1 MSVVVALALL
11 RGYKLLIS
19 PYFAGSCR
27 FMPSCSD
34 FAREAVIQHGVVRG
48 TWLAARRL
56 LRCHPLG
63 ASGFD
68 PVPLDGPSRFES
80 VPEGPH
86 DNSRARLRACR
97 K

>member
-1 MSVVVALALL
+1 MSVAVALALL

-34 FAREAVIQHGVVRG
+34 FARDAVIQYGVVRG

-56 LRCHPLG
+56 VRCHPLG
-63 ASGFD
+63 GSGFD
-68 PVPLDGPSRFES
+68 PVPLDT
-80 VPEGPH
+80 H
-86 DNSRARLRACR
+86 DSSSARGRACR

>member
-1 MSVVVALALL
+1 MSVAVALALL

-27 FMPSCSD
+27 FLPSCSD
-34 FAREAVIQHGVVRG
+34 FAREAVIQYGVVRG

-56 LRCHPLG
+56 VRCHPLG
-63 ASGFD
+63 GNGFD
-68 PVPLDGPSRFES
+68 PVPLDL
-80 VPEGPH
+80 H
-86 DNSRARLRACR
+86 DNSSACVRACR

>member
-11 RGYKLLIS
+11 RGYKLFIS

-34 FAREAVIQHGVVRG
+34 FAREAVIRHGVVRG
-48 TWLAARRL
+48 TWLTARRL
-56 LRCHPLG
+56 GRCHPLG

-68 PVPLDGPSRFES
+68 PVPLDGASPFER

-86 DNSRARLRACR
+86 DNSRARARACR

>member
-1 MSVVVALALL
+1 VGVFVALALL
-11 RGYKLLIS
+11 RAYKLLIS

-27 FMPSCSD
+27 FLPSCSD

-56 LRCHPLG
+56 ARCHPLG

-68 PVPLDGPSRFES
+68 PVPLTGPPRFEN

-86 DNSRARLRACR
+86 DNSSTGVRACR

>member
-1 MSVVVALALL
+1 VSVVVALALL

-34 FAREAVIQHGVVRG
+34 FARDAVIQHGVLRG

-56 LRCHPLG
+56 VRCHPLG

-68 PVPLDGPSRFES
+68 PVPVDGPSRFES
-80 VPEGPH
+80 APEDSP
-86 DNSRARLRACR
+86 DNSRARVRVCR